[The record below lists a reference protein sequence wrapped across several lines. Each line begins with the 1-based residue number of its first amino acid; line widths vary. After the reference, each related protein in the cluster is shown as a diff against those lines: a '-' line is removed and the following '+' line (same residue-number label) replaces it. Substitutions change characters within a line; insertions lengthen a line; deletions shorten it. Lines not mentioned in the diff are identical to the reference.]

1 MNLKILSIG
10 RFTSNCPYKKIFDD
24 YKKRIKFDVKLIEI
38 KSLNLS
44 IKKRLDFEKKQIIK
58 NLNSFSEIIILDRE
72 GEKISSKYFSD
83 FFKKKMIDGCKE
95 IIFIIGGPNGIDKN
109 LKKSYQSYSFGEL
122 TWPHI
127 LVRLMLVEQIY
138 RSLSIIQNHPYHK

>member
-1 MNLKILSIG
+1 MNFKILSIG

-58 NLNSFSEIIILDRE
+58 NINSFSEIIILDRE
-72 GEKISSKYFSD
+72 GKKFSSKYFSD

-95 IIFIIGGPNGIDKN
+95 IIFIIGGPNGLDKN

-127 LVRLMLVEQIY
+127 LVRLMLIEQIY
-138 RSLSIIQNHPYHK
+138 RSFSIIQNHPYHK